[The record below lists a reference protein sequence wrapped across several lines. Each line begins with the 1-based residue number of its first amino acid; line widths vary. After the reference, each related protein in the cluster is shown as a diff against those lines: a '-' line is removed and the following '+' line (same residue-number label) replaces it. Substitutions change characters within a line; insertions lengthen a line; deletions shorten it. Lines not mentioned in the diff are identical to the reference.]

1 MHKYLFYNMFIVIL
15 YMFRALLCSNHVQE
29 YNKIIIKQ
37 VFVHY
42 VGQLRRNL
50 ILLLT
55 FSVDVYKCLTFIRQM
70 LLS

>member
-1 MHKYLFYNMFIVIL
+1 
-15 YMFRALLCSNHVQE
+15 MFRALLCSNHVQE

>member
-1 MHKYLFYNMFIVIL
+1 MFIIIL
-15 YMFRALLCSNHVQE
+15 YMVRALLCSNHVQE